1 VSLSEQAL
9 NERRVFPGPVRGLG
23 RRLVTLVLL
32 GSCGPSLQAR
42 DKPLPSLTRQHR
54 IASSTATFRTP
65 EEWVISV
72 AAGSDPEVV
81 NAEGGNLAVR
91 FLRWDSELGLDA
103 LHVMCMV
110 ERLDEPMAI
119 EPRTRYEYEFV
130 GGEQAQRRV
139 LDTAFAVQYTAPVKG
154 FAEWRQRVVTLVGKG
169 EGLCVVAFCPL
180 PLWKKSREARD
191 LLKAVVAS
199 VSLP

>member
-1 VSLSEQAL
+1 LVAA
-9 NERRVFPGPVRGLG
+9 GAPVRAG
-23 RRLVTLVLL
+23 
-32 GSCGPSLQAR
+32 
-42 DKPLPSLTRQHR
+42 DKALPPLTQQHR

-65 EEWVISV
+65 QDWVIRV
-72 AAGSDPEVV
+72 GGTNPEVV
-81 NAEGGNLAVR
+81 NAEGDKVAVR

-110 ERLDEPMAI
+110 ERLAEPMAI
-119 EPRTRYEYEFV
+119 EPSIRYEYEFV
-130 GGEQAQRRV
+130 GGEQAERRI

-154 FAEWRQRVVTLVGKG
+154 FAHWRQRVVTLVGKG

-180 PLWKKSREARD
+180 PLWKGSRAARD
-191 LLKAVVAS
+191 TLKAVVSS